1 MSSDRITA
9 AQRREVI
16 ARAQQ
21 HCEYCYS
28 RMDFSAQSFSVEH
41 IIPRDKGGT
50 NALDN
55 LALAC
60 QGCNNFKHVKV
71 EAFDAVSNE
80 VVSLFHPRRQDWCE
94 HFAWNDDYTIVL
106 GISSIGRSTVQLL
119 KLNRIGVINLRRA
132 LFLMGEHPP
141 IKTIRSTE

>member
-50 NALDN
+50 N
-55 LALAC
+55 
-60 QGCNNFKHVKV
+60 
-71 EAFDAVSNE
+71 
-80 VVSLFHPRRQDWCE
+80 
-94 HFAWNDDYTIVL
+94 
-106 GISSIGRSTVQLL
+106 
-119 KLNRIGVINLRRA
+119 
-132 LFLMGEHPP
+132 EHPP